1 MIRST
6 DLQSLIQRP
15 ANENQVLSVY
25 LDMSV
30 NSDNKRTYGV
40 FLNKQ
45 RSSHLELASD
55 RDSHHRVPL
64 GAALDRVQE
73 WIAASFDGSNRG
85 IAVFTEVGGD
95 WFEAYQFPIPVRNRM
110 ETGPLAIVGPL
121 MEVLASNPRFGV
133 IVVDREHL
141 RLLSVFMGG
150 VRDEVVL
157 APDALPTPHDVH
169 AGSVATRDLQK
180 RKAEEVRQFFKD
192 FAAAVADFDRKH
204 APDAWILLGTT
215 ENVQNFRESLPDA
228 VDARI
233 IHTAHAPVDGPASEL
248 LDRLRPVFEDHGLR
262 EIAGV
267 IDLIRDRVRQR
278 HLAVSGVG
286 PTLEQLQEGKIDR
299 LVIARDLESRG
310 AQCTRCAFIL
320 ASTAGNG
327 SCPYCGGEVRDGIDL
342 VESIIRMAA
351 QQQID
356 LEFADRE
363 PMAELSGVG
372 GLLRF

>member
-1 MIRST
+1 
-6 DLQSLIQRP
+6 
-15 ANENQVLSVY
+15 
-25 LDMSV
+25 
-30 NSDNKRTYGV
+30 
-40 FLNKQ
+40 
-45 RSSHLELASD
+45 
-55 RDSHHRVPL
+55 
-64 GAALDRVQE
+64 VQ
-73 WIAASFDGSNRG
+73 
-85 IAVFTEVGGD
+85 
-95 WFEAYQFPIPVRNRM
+95 
-110 ETGPLAIVGPL
+110 
-121 MEVLASNPRFGV
+121 
-133 IVVDREHL
+133 
-141 RLLSVFMGG
+141 
-150 VRDEVVL
+150 DEVVL

-169 AGSVATRDLQK
+169 AGSVATRDFQK
-180 RKAEEVRQFFKD
+180 RKAEEVRQFYKD

-215 ENVQNFRESLPDA
+215 ENVQNFRDFLPDA

-233 IHTAHAPVDGPASEL
+233 VHTAHAPVDAPASEL
-248 LDRLRPVFEDHGLR
+248 LERVRPVLEDHGLR

-278 HLAVSGVG
+278 HMAVAGVG

-299 LVIARDLESRG
+299 LVIARDLESTG

-327 SCPYCGGEVRDGIDL
+327 ACPYCGGEVRDGVDL

-351 QQQID
+351 QQEID